1 MDQISQFFNFLDG
14 ILGSAAYFPIAL
26 LGAGVLFSFYLGF
39 PQIRFF
45 KHAWGVLLGK
55 YAKDEDPGDTSHFQ
69 ALSTAL
75 SGTWVPVIL
84 AACPLPY
91 SWAGQRLYSGCGLPP
106 LWV

>member
-45 KHAWGVLLGK
+45 KHAWGGSRQYWRRGLCHILGR
-55 YAKDEDPGDTSHFQ
+55 A
-69 ALSTAL
+69 
-75 SGTWVPVIL
+75 SGFIL
-84 AACPLPY
+84 DVGY
-91 SWAGQRLYSGCGLPP
+91 RLCGYDHK
-106 LWV
+106 VCGSFCQS